1 MENHHNQ
8 PKPRRHP
15 ASSNGASLLTEEQ
28 GIVFIVDDDPS
39 VRAALEDLLVSIGLN
54 VRSFGT
60 VQEFLDT
67 KRPDAAG
74 CIVLDVRL
82 PGTSGLE
89 FQRLLARS
97 EINLPII
104 FISGHGDIE
113 ISVQAM
119 KLGAIEF
126 LTKPLREQELVDAV
140 QFGIARERARRLE
153 ARRLAGL
160 KERLQSLTR
169 REREVFELVITG
181 RQSKI
186 IASDLKLSVM
196 TVKVHRSHVMRKMGA
211 KSLIN
216 LARIA
221 NSLGMPAQDRT

>member
-8 PKPRRHP
+8 PKLLRHP
-15 ASSNGASLLTEEQ
+15 APSNGASLLIEEQ
-28 GIVFIVDDDPS
+28 GIVFVVDDDPS
-39 VRAALEDLLVSIGLN
+39 VRAALEDLLGSIGLN
-54 VRSFGT
+54 VQSFRT

-104 FISGHGDIE
+104 FISGHGDVE

-126 LTKPLREQELVDAV
+126 LTKPLREQELVEAV
-140 QFGIARERARRLE
+140 QFGIARERARRQE
-153 ARRLAGL
+153 TRRLAGL
-160 KERLQSLTR
+160 KERLQSLTP

-186 IASDLKLSVM
+186 IAADLKLSVM
-196 TVKVHRSHVMRKMGA
+196 TVKVHRSHVMHKMGA
-211 KSLIN
+211 KSLID

-221 NSLGMPAQDRT
+221 NSLGMSARD

>member
-8 PKPRRHP
+8 PKPRRHS

-39 VRAALEDLLVSIGLN
+39 VRAALEDLLESIGLN
-54 VRSFGT
+54 VQSFGT

-221 NSLGMPAQDRT
+221 NSLGRPALDRT

>member
-1 MENHHNQ
+1 MENHHQ
-8 PKPRRHP
+8 PESQRHP
-15 ASSNGASLLTEEQ
+15 ARANGASLPIEEQ
-28 GIVFIVDDDPS
+28 GIVFIVDDDAS
-39 VRAALEDLLVSIGLN
+39 VRAALEDLLGSIGLN
-54 VRSFGT
+54 VQSFGT
-60 VQEFLDT
+60 VQEFLDG
-67 KRPDAAG
+67 KRPDVAG

-104 FISGHGDIE
+104 FISGHSDVS

-140 QFGIARERARRLE
+140 QFGIARERARRQE
-153 ARRLAGL
+153 ASQLAGV
-160 KERLQSLTR
+160 KERLQSLTP
-169 REREVFELVITG
+169 REREVFELVIAG

-186 IASDLKLSVM
+186 IAADLKLSVM

-211 KSLIN
+211 KSLID
-216 LARIA
+216 LARMA
-221 NSLGMPAQDRT
+221 NSLGINAQD

>member
-8 PKPRRHP
+8 PKLLRHP
-15 ASSNGASLLTEEQ
+15 APSNGTSLLIEEQ
-28 GIVFIVDDDPS
+28 GIVFVVDDDPS
-39 VRAALEDLLVSIGLN
+39 VRAALEDLLGSIGLN
-54 VRSFGT
+54 VQSFRT
-60 VQEFLDT
+60 VQEFLNA

-89 FQRLLARS
+89 LQRLLARS

-104 FISGHGDIE
+104 FISGHGDVE

-126 LTKPLREQELVDAV
+126 LTKPLREQELVEAV
-140 QFGIARERARRLE
+140 QFGIARERARRQE
-153 ARRLAGL
+153 TRRLAGL
-160 KERLQSLTR
+160 KERLQSLTP

-186 IASDLKLSVM
+186 IAADLKLSVM
-196 TVKVHRSHVMRKMGA
+196 TVKVHRSHVMHKMGA
-211 KSLIN
+211 KSLID

-221 NSLGMPAQDRT
+221 NSLGMPAQD

>member
-1 MENHHNQ
+1 MEHHHQ
-8 PKPRRHP
+8 PESRRRP
-15 ASSNGASLLTEEQ
+15 ARSNGASLSTEEQ
-28 GIVFIVDDDPS
+28 GIVFIVDDDAS
-39 VRAALEDLLVSIGLN
+39 VRAALEDLLGSIGLN
-54 VRSFGT
+54 VQSFGT
-60 VQEFLDT
+60 VQEFLDS

-89 FQRLLARS
+89 FQRLLAKS
-97 EINLPII
+97 NMSLPII
-104 FISGHGDIE
+104 FISGHSDIS

-140 QFGIARERARRLE
+140 QFGIARERARRQE
-153 ARRLAGL
+153 ARRLASL
-160 KERLQSLTR
+160 KERLQSLTP
-169 REREVFELVITG
+169 REREVLELVIVG

-186 IASDLKLSVM
+186 IAADLKLSVM

-211 KSLIN
+211 KSLID
-216 LARIA
+216 LARMA
-221 NSLGMPAQDRT
+221 NSLGVSAQD

>member
-1 MENHHNQ
+1 MENYRNQ
-8 PKPRRHP
+8 PKLLRHP
-15 ASSNGASLLTEEQ
+15 APSNGASLFIEEQ
-28 GIVFIVDDDPS
+28 GIVFVVDDDPS
-39 VRAALEDLLVSIGLN
+39 VRAALEDLLGSIGLN
-54 VRSFGT
+54 VQSFRT

-89 FQRLLARS
+89 LQRLLARS

-104 FISGHGDIE
+104 FISGHGDVE

-126 LTKPLREQELVDAV
+126 LTKPWREQELVEAV
-140 QFGIARERARRLE
+140 QFGIARERARRQE
-153 ARRLAGL
+153 TRRLAGL
-160 KERLQSLTR
+160 KERLQSLTP

-186 IASDLKLSVM
+186 IAADLKLSVM
-196 TVKVHRSHVMRKMGA
+196 TVKVHRSHVMHKMGA
-211 KSLIN
+211 KSLID

-221 NSLGMPAQDRT
+221 NSLGMPAQD

>member
-1 MENHHNQ
+1 MEHHHQ
-8 PKPRRHP
+8 PESRRHP
-15 ASSNGASLLTEEQ
+15 ARSNGASPSTEEQ
-28 GIVFIVDDDPS
+28 GIVFIVDDDFS
-39 VRAALEDLLVSIGLN
+39 VRAALEDLLGSIGLN
-54 VRSFGT
+54 VQSFGT
-60 VQEFLDT
+60 VQEFLDSR
-67 KRPDAAG
+67 RPDAAG

-104 FISGHGDIE
+104 FISGHSDIA

-140 QFGIARERARRLE
+140 QFGIARERTRRQE
-153 ARRLAGL
+153 ARRLDGV
-160 KERLQSLTR
+160 KERLQSLTP
-169 REREVFELVITG
+169 REREVFELVIAG

-211 KSLIN
+211 KSLID
-216 LARIA
+216 LARMA
-221 NSLGMPAQDRT
+221 NSLGIPAQDGT

>member
-1 MENHHNQ
+1 MEHHHQ
-8 PKPRRHP
+8 PESRRHP
-15 ASSNGASLLTEEQ
+15 ARSNGASPSTEEQ
-28 GIVFIVDDDPS
+28 GIVFIVDDDFS
-39 VRAALEDLLVSIGLN
+39 VRAALEDLLGSIGLN
-54 VRSFGT
+54 VQSFGT
-60 VQEFLDT
+60 VQEFLDSR
-67 KRPDAAG
+67 RPDAAG

-104 FISGHGDIE
+104 FISGHSDIA

-140 QFGIARERARRLE
+140 QFGIARERTRRQE
-153 ARRLAGL
+153 ARRLDGV
-160 KERLQSLTR
+160 KERLQSLTP
-169 REREVFELVITG
+169 REREVFELVIAG

-186 IASDLKLSVM
+186 IAADLKLSVM

-211 KSLIN
+211 KSLID
-216 LARIA
+216 LARMA
-221 NSLGMPAQDRT
+221 NSLGIPAQDGT

>member
-1 MENHHNQ
+1 MEHHHQ
-8 PKPRRHP
+8 LESRKHP
-15 ASSNGASLLTEEQ
+15 ARSNGASLSTEEQ
-28 GIVFIVDDDPS
+28 AIVFIVDDDPS
-39 VRAALEDLLVSIGLN
+39 VRAALEDLLGSIGLN
-54 VRSFGT
+54 VQSFRT
-60 VQEFLDT
+60 VQEFLDS

-104 FISGHGDIE
+104 FVSGHSDIA

-140 QFGIARERARRLE
+140 QFGIARERARRRE
-153 ARRLAGL
+153 ARRMAGV
-160 KERLQSLTR
+160 KERLQSLTP
-169 REREVFELVITG
+169 REREVFELVIAG

-186 IASDLKLSVM
+186 IAADLKLSVM

-211 KSLIN
+211 KSLID
-216 LARIA
+216 LARMA
-221 NSLGMPAQDRT
+221 NSLGIPAQD

>member
-1 MENHHNQ
+1 
-8 PKPRRHP
+8 
-15 ASSNGASLLTEEQ
+15 
-28 GIVFIVDDDPS
+28 
-39 VRAALEDLLVSIGLN
+39 VRVALEDLLGSIGLN
-54 VRSFGT
+54 VQSFVT
-60 VQEFLDT
+60 VQEFLDS
-67 KRPDAAG
+67 KRPAAAG

-104 FISGHGDIE
+104 FISGHSDIA

-140 QFGIARERARRLE
+140 QFGIARQRARRQE
-153 ARRLAGL
+153 ARRLDGV
-160 KERLQSLTR
+160 KERLQSLTP
-169 REREVFELVITG
+169 REREVFELVIAG
-181 RQSKI
+181 RHSKI

-211 KSLIN
+211 KSLID
-216 LARIA
+216 LARMA
-221 NSLGMPAQDRT
+221 NSLGIPAQDGT

>member
-1 MENHHNQ
+1 MEHHHQ
-8 PKPRRHP
+8 SESRRHP
-15 ASSNGASLLTEEQ
+15 ARSNGGSLLTEEQ
-28 GIVFIVDDDPS
+28 GSVFIVDDDAS
-39 VRAALEDLLVSIGLN
+39 VRAALEDLLGSIGLN
-54 VRSFGT
+54 VQSFGT
-60 VQEFLDT
+60 VQEFLDS
-67 KRPDAAG
+67 KCPDVAG

-104 FISGHGDIE
+104 FISGHSDIA

-140 QFGIARERARRLE
+140 QFGIARERARRQE
-153 ARRLAGL
+153 ARRLAGV
-160 KERLQSLTR
+160 KERLQSLTP
-169 REREVFELVITG
+169 REREVFELVIAG

-186 IASDLKLSVM
+186 IAADLKLSVM

-211 KSLIN
+211 KSLID
-216 LARIA
+216 LARMA
-221 NSLGMPAQDRT
+221 NSLGIPAQD

>member
-8 PKPRRHP
+8 PHLLRHP
-15 ASSNGASLLTEEQ
+15 APSNGASLLTEEQ
-28 GIVFIVDDDPS
+28 GIVFVVDDDPS
-39 VRAALEDLLVSIGLN
+39 VRAALEDLLGSIGLN
-54 VRSFGT
+54 VQSFRT

-104 FISGHGDIE
+104 FISGHGDVE

-126 LTKPLREQELVDAV
+126 LTKPLREQELVEAV
-140 QFGIARERARRLE
+140 QFGISRERARRQE

-160 KERLQSLTR
+160 KERLQSLTP

-186 IASDLKLSVM
+186 IAADLNLSVM

-211 KSLIN
+211 KSLFD

-221 NSLGMPAQDRT
+221 NSLGMPAQD

>member
-1 MENHHNQ
+1 MENYHNQ
-8 PKPRRHP
+8 PKLLRHP
-15 ASSNGASLLTEEQ
+15 APSNGASLLIEEQ
-28 GIVFIVDDDPS
+28 GIVFVVDDDPS
-39 VRAALEDLLVSIGLN
+39 VRAALDDLLGSIGLN
-54 VRSFGT
+54 VQSFRT

-89 FQRLLARS
+89 LQRLLARS

-104 FISGHGDIE
+104 FISGHGDVE

-126 LTKPLREQELVDAV
+126 LTKPWREQELVEAV
-140 QFGIARERARRLE
+140 QFGIARERARRQE
-153 ARRLAGL
+153 TRRLAGL
-160 KERLQSLTR
+160 KERLKSLTP

-186 IASDLKLSVM
+186 IAADLKLSVM
-196 TVKVHRSHVMRKMGA
+196 TVKVHRSHVMHKMGA
-211 KSLIN
+211 KSLID

-221 NSLGMPAQDRT
+221 NSLGMPAQD

>member
-1 MENHHNQ
+1 MEHHDQ
-8 PKPRRHP
+8 PESQRYP
-15 ASSNGASLLTEEQ
+15 ARSNGASPSTEEQ

-39 VRAALEDLLVSIGLN
+39 VRAALEDLLGSIGLN
-54 VRSFGT
+54 VQSFGT
-60 VQEFLDT
+60 VQEFLDS

-104 FISGHGDIE
+104 FISGHSDIA

-140 QFGIARERARRLE
+140 QFGIARQRARRQE
-153 ARRLAGL
+153 ARRLDGV
-160 KERLQSLTR
+160 KERLQSLTP
-169 REREVFELVITG
+169 REREVFELVIVG
-181 RQSKI
+181 RQSKV

-211 KSLIN
+211 KSLID
-216 LARIA
+216 LARMA
-221 NSLGMPAQDRT
+221 NSLGIPAQDGT

>member
-1 MENHHNQ
+1 MENHHQ
-8 PKPRRHP
+8 PQSQRHP
-15 ASSNGASLLTEEQ
+15 ARANGASLATEEQ
-28 GIVFIVDDDPS
+28 GIVFIVDDDAS
-39 VRAALEDLLVSIGLN
+39 VRAALEDLLGSIGLN
-54 VRSFGT
+54 VQSFGT
-60 VQEFLDT
+60 VQEFLDG
-67 KRPDAAG
+67 KRPDVAG

-104 FISGHGDIE
+104 FISGHSDVS

-140 QFGIARERARRLE
+140 QFGIARDRARRQE
-153 ARRLAGL
+153 VRRLAGL
-160 KERLQSLTR
+160 KERLQSLTP
-169 REREVFELVITG
+169 RERQVFELVITG

-186 IASDLKLSVM
+186 IAADLKLSVM
-196 TVKVHRSHVMRKMGA
+196 TVKVHRSHITRKMGA
-211 KSLIN
+211 KSLID
-216 LARIA
+216 LARMA
-221 NSLGMPAQDRT
+221 NSLGIPAQD

>member
-1 MENHHNQ
+1 MEHHHQ
-8 PKPRRHP
+8 SESRRHP
-15 ASSNGASLLTEEQ
+15 ARSNGGSLLTEEQ
-28 GIVFIVDDDPS
+28 GFVFIIDDDES
-39 VRAALEDLLVSIGLN
+39 VRAALEDLLGSIGLK
-54 VRSFGT
+54 VQSFAT
-60 VQEFLDT
+60 VQEFLDIR
-67 KRPDAAG
+67 RPDVAG

-89 FQRLLARS
+89 FQRLLAKS
-97 EINLPII
+97 NMGLPII
-104 FISGHGDIE
+104 FISGHSDIS

-140 QFGIARERARRLE
+140 QFGISRDRARRRELHL
-153 ARRLAGL
+153 LAGL
-160 KERLQSLTR
+160 KERLQSLTQ

-186 IASDLKLSVM
+186 IAADLKLSVM

-211 KSLIN
+211 RSLID
-216 LARIA
+216 LARMA
-221 NSLGMPAQDRT
+221 NSLGIPAQD

>member
-1 MENHHNQ
+1 MEHHHQ
-8 PKPRRHP
+8 SESRRHP
-15 ASSNGASLLTEEQ
+15 ARSNGGSLLTEEQ
-28 GIVFIVDDDPS
+28 GSVFIVDDDAS
-39 VRAALEDLLVSIGLN
+39 VRAALEDLLGSIGLN
-54 VRSFGT
+54 VQSFGT
-60 VQEFLDT
+60 VQEFLDSE
-67 KRPDAAG
+67 RPDVAG

-104 FISGHGDIE
+104 FISGHSDIA

-140 QFGIARERARRLE
+140 QFGIARERARRQE
-153 ARRLAGL
+153 ARRLAGV
-160 KERLQSLTR
+160 KERLQSLTP
-169 REREVFELVITG
+169 REREVFELVIAG

-211 KSLIN
+211 KSLID
-216 LARIA
+216 LARMA
-221 NSLGMPAQDRT
+221 NSLGIPAQD

>member
-1 MENHHNQ
+1 MEHHHQ
-8 PKPRRHP
+8 PESQRHP
-15 ASSNGASLLTEEQ
+15 ARSNGASPSTEEQ
-28 GIVFIVDDDPS
+28 GIVFIIDDDPS
-39 VRAALEDLLVSIGLN
+39 VRAALEDLLGSIGLN
-54 VRSFGT
+54 VQSFGT
-60 VQEFLDT
+60 VQEFLDS

-104 FISGHGDIE
+104 FISGHSDIA

-140 QFGIARERARRLE
+140 QFGIARQRARRQE
-153 ARRLAGL
+153 ARRLDGV
-160 KERLQSLTR
+160 KERLQSLTA
-169 REREVFELVITG
+169 REREVFELVIAG

-211 KSLIN
+211 KSLID
-216 LARIA
+216 LARMA
-221 NSLGMPAQDRT
+221 NSLGIPAQDGT

>member
-1 MENHHNQ
+1 MEHHHQ
-8 PKPRRHP
+8 SESRRHP
-15 ASSNGASLLTEEQ
+15 ARSNGGSLLTEEQ
-28 GIVFIVDDDPS
+28 GFVFIVDDDAS
-39 VRAALEDLLVSIGLN
+39 VRAALEDLLGSIGLN
-54 VRSFGT
+54 VQSFGT
-60 VQEFLDT
+60 VQEFLDSE
-67 KRPDAAG
+67 RPDVAG

-104 FISGHGDIE
+104 FISGHSDIA

-140 QFGIARERARRLE
+140 QFGIARQRARRQE
-153 ARRLAGL
+153 ACRLDGV
-160 KERLQSLTR
+160 KKRLQSLTP
-169 REREVFELVITG
+169 REREVFELVIAG

-211 KSLIN
+211 KSLID
-216 LARIA
+216 LARMA
-221 NSLGMPAQDRT
+221 NSLGIPAQDGT

>member
-1 MENHHNQ
+1 MDNH
-8 PKPRRHP
+8 RHP
-15 ASSNGASLLTEEQ
+15 ARSNGTSLSTEEQ
-28 GIVFIVDDDPS
+28 GIVFIVDDDAS
-39 VRAALEDLLVSIGLN
+39 VRAALEDLLGSIGLN
-54 VRSFGT
+54 VRCFGT
-60 VQEFLDT
+60 VQEFLDN

-89 FQRLLARS
+89 FQKLLARS

-104 FISGHGDIE
+104 FISGHSDIS

-126 LTKPLREQELVDAV
+126 LAKPLREQELVDAV
-140 QFGIARERARRLE
+140 QFGIARERARRQE

-160 KERLQSLTR
+160 KGRLQSLTP

-181 RQSKI
+181 RQSKT
-186 IASDLKLSVM
+186 IAADLKLSVM
-196 TVKVHRSHVMRKMGA
+196 TVKVHRSHVMHKMGA
-211 KSLIN
+211 KSLID
-216 LARIA
+216 LARMA
-221 NSLGMPAQDRT
+221 DSLGLPAQD

>member
-1 MENHHNQ
+1 MEQHHQSQARGHSARPNSGS
-8 PKPRRHP
+8 P
-15 ASSNGASLLTEEQ
+15 STEEQ
-28 GIVFIVDDDPS
+28 GIVFIVDDDVS
-39 VRAALEDLLVSIGLN
+39 VRTALEDLLGSIGLN
-54 VRSFGT
+54 VQSFGT
-60 VQEFLDT
+60 VQEFLDS

-74 CIVLDVRL
+74 CLVLDVRL

-104 FISGHGDIE
+104 FISGHSDIA

-140 QFGIARERARRLE
+140 QFGIARERARRRE
-153 ARRLAGL
+153 ANRLASL
-160 KERLQSLTR
+160 KDRLQSLTP
-169 REREVFELVITG
+169 REREVFQLVVTG

-186 IASDLKLSVM
+186 IAADLKLSVM
-196 TVKVHRSHVMRKMGA
+196 TVKLHRSHVMQKMGA
-211 KSLIN
+211 KSLID
-216 LARIA
+216 LARMGS
-221 NSLGMPAQDRT
+221 SLGIPAQD

>member
-1 MENHHNQ
+1 MEHHHQ
-8 PKPRRHP
+8 PESRRHP
-15 ASSNGASLLTEEQ
+15 ARSNGASPSTEEP
-28 GIVFIVDDDPS
+28 GVVFIVDDDAS
-39 VRAALEDLLVSIGLN
+39 VRAALEDLLGSIGLN
-54 VRSFGT
+54 VQSFGT
-60 VQEFLDT
+60 VQEFLDSR
-67 KRPDAAG
+67 RPDAAG

-89 FQRLLARS
+89 FQRLLATS

-104 FISGHGDIE
+104 FISGHSDIA

-140 QFGIARERARRLE
+140 QFGIARERTRRQE
-153 ARRLAGL
+153 ARRLDGV
-160 KERLQSLTR
+160 KERLQSLTP
-169 REREVFELVITG
+169 REREVFELVIAG

-211 KSLIN
+211 KSLID
-216 LARIA
+216 LVRMA
-221 NSLGMPAQDRT
+221 NSLGIPAQDGT

>member
-1 MENHHNQ
+1 MEHHHQ
-8 PKPRRHP
+8 PQSRTHP
-15 ASSNGASLLTEEQ
+15 ARSTSASLSTEEQ
-28 GIVFIVDDDPS
+28 GIVFIVDDDAS
-39 VRAALEDLLVSIGLN
+39 VRAALEDLLGSIGLK
-54 VRSFGT
+54 VQSFGA
-60 VQEFLDT
+60 VQEFIDS

-104 FISGHGDIE
+104 FISGHSDIA

-119 KLGAIEF
+119 KLGALEF

-140 QFGIARERARRLE
+140 QFGISRDRARRQE
-153 ARRLAGL
+153 ARRLAGV
-160 KERLQSLTR
+160 KKRLQSLTP
-169 REREVFELVITG
+169 REREVFELVIAG

-186 IASDLKLSVM
+186 IAADLKLSVM

-211 KSLIN
+211 KSLID
-216 LARIA
+216 LARMA
-221 NSLGMPAQDRT
+221 NSLGIPAHD